1 MDRIAVEVGSIQI
14 YWYSIFIFLGLLV
27 GSILIFVEARKRY
40 IGEDFLVNLIFNT
53 I

>member
-27 GSILIFVEARKRY
+27 GSILIIVGLAILIYKRIRY
-40 IGEDFLVNLIFNT
+40 KK
-53 I
+53 

>member
-27 GSILIFVEARKRY
+27 ASIVIFSEAKKRK
-40 IGEDFLVNLIFNT
+40 I
-53 I
+53 